1 MYNYNPGLFIACLAT
16 IYSEGF
22 NPSNIVVF
30 NNLFEGNDIERD
42 TYPATPNNV
51 VVTAQTDPVGIVS
64 YPICQDILFAQNQVA
79 DCPYAA
85 LEITSATNIVAGEG
99 VIESPNQTNN
109 LSQVLGCV
117 MIQNSGGIVFNNQS
131 LILDPGVTSY
141 ETNIYVSSSTTTNIF
156 ASPFVPVTLPPVWD
170 SWDVGGVDLG
180 GSAAYAN
187 GTYTVLGSGFDI
199 WSTNDSFQYVWQPWY
214 GDGQIVAHV
223 QSVQNTD
230 PWAKA
235 GIMFRETLDQDSR
248 DTILFVSPSSG
259 ISMQGRTNTDSPA
272 GNVFTTNG
280 LTAPRWLSLVRQ
292 GNILSGYQSADGVN
306 WNLVGTQ
313 SNVMANGI
321 YVGLAVTSKSNS
333 VLNTSTFDHVS
344 VNGAWLHQ
352 DIGAVGIPGNS
363 TIDYS
368 NGVYTVAGSGFDI
381 WGNGDQ
387 FQYLYQAAS
396 GDRAIVARVKSI
408 TNTDPWAKAAVMIRE
423 TTATNSRN
431 TTLFLSPG
439 NIVSLQGRTN
449 TAGLSGTVNTNGGIA
464 PPEWLRLVR
473 SSSLMN
479 GYFSADGT
487 NWTWIGS
494 QSNSMA
500 TSYDI
505 GLAVTSKNNNELNTS
520 TFDNVSVSD
529 AWTSQDIGL
538 VGMAGGGTVDDST
551 GTFTISGSG
560 TDIWSTND
568 EFQYYYQPLYGNG
581 YITAQVVS
589 NGDINAWDKA
599 GVMIRDT
606 LAPGAKNALLFVA
619 PVSSNGISF
628 QGRTSTGGNTSTF
641 SGVSPV
647 ATPCWL
653 KLAREGNTVTAY
665 WSSNGSTWNMISSQT
680 VSMSTNAWIGLAVG
694 SKDNILLN
702 TATFDNVT
710 VTPTP

>member
-1 MYNYNPGLFIACLAT
+1 
-16 IYSEGF
+16 
-22 NPSNIVVF
+22 
-30 NNLFEGNDIERD
+30 
-42 TYPATPNNV
+42 
-51 VVTAQTDPVGIVS
+51 
-64 YPICQDILFAQNQVA
+64 
-79 DCPYAA
+79 
-85 LEITSATNIVAGEG
+85 
-99 VIESPNQTNN
+99 
-109 LSQVLGCV
+109 VLGCV
-117 MIQNSGGIVFNNQS
+117 MIQNSGGVVFNNND
-131 LILDPGVTSY
+131 LTLDPGVTSY
-141 ETNIYVSSSTTTNIF
+141 ETNIYVNSGTTANIF
-156 ASPFVPVTLPPVWD
+156 AAPFVSTTLPATWD

-180 GSAAYAN
+180 GSAAYTN

-235 GIMFRETLDQDSR
+235 GLMFRETLDQDSR
-248 DTILFVSPSSG
+248 NTTLFVSPSSG
-259 ISMQGRTNTDSPA
+259 ISIQGRTTTDGASVSVA
-272 GNVFTTNG
+272 TTNG
-280 LTAPRWLSLVRQ
+280 LTAPRWISLVRQ
-292 GNILSGYQSADGVN
+292 GNVLSGYQSADGVN
-306 WNLVGTQ
+306 WDLVGVQT
-313 SNVMANGI
+313 NNMTNAI

-333 VLNTSTFDHVS
+333 VLNTSIFDHVT

-352 DIGAVGIPGNS
+352 DIGDVGVAGSS

-368 NGVYTVAGSGFDI
+368 NGVCTVAGSGFDI
-381 WGNGDQ
+381 WGYGDQ
-387 FQYLYQAAS
+387 FQYLYQAAT
-396 GDRAIVARVKSI
+396 GDRAIVARVTSVED
-408 TNTDPWAKAAVMIRE
+408 TDPWAKAAVMIRASS
-423 TTATNSRN
+423 ATNSQN
-431 TTLFLSPG
+431 TTLFLSPS
-439 NIVSLQGRTN
+439 NNVSLQGRTV
-449 TAGLSGTVNTNGGIA
+449 TGGVSSTVNTVAGLTA
-464 PPEWLRLVR
+464 PRWIRLVR

-479 GYFSADGT
+479 GYYSADGT

-560 TDIWSTND
+560 SDIWSTSD

-581 YITAQVVS
+581 YITARVVN
-589 NGDINAWDKA
+589 NGDINPWDKA

-606 LAPGAKNALLFVA
+606 LSPGAINALLFVA
-619 PVSSNGISF
+619 PVSTNGISF

-653 KLAREGNTVTAY
+653 KLAREGSTVTAY
-665 WSSNGSTWNMISSQT
+665 WSSTGTSWTLINSQT
-680 VSMSTNAWIGLAVG
+680 VSMSTNAWIGLTVC